1 MLIQPA
7 SSAATSSGPTSA
19 AASTTTSWSRSFCS
33 SSSSVATLH
42 QLQGQARSRS
52 PAPAPAGP
60 RPSRRLLRQAPN
72 TSSTPCA
79 PHELHGATGAALQ
92 DAAMESSSP
101 SPVRSRSSASPRPGH
116 HWPHRR
122 LRRHCAPLARP
133 DNTSAPRSSN
143 TLETK
148 RPVRGASMNLRQL
161 SLAAALA
168 LAPLAAP
175 IQAPAQSPA
184 QLRPLSDGRRQRPL
198 QERPG
203 RRPLRQLHP
212 RRKRSRHRDRL
223 HLHRA
228 HRHHRADGSRL
239 LQRRP

>member
-1 MLIQPA
+1 MEIIQPI
-7 SSAATSSGPTSA
+7 SGPVTVE
-19 AASTTTSWSRSFCS
+19 RI
-33 SSSSVATLH
+33 
-42 QLQGQARSRS
+42 
-52 PAPAPAGP
+52 
-60 RPSRRLLRQAPN
+60 
-72 TSSTPCA
+72 TPC
-79 PHELHGATGAALQ
+79 
-92 DAAMESSSP
+92 
-101 SPVRSRSSASPRPGH
+101 PGH

-122 LRRHCAPLARP
+122 LRRHCAPIARP

-148 RPVRGASMNLRQL
+148 RPLRGASHEPSPTFARRRPRPR
-161 SLAAALA
+161 SSRGAH
-168 LAPLAAP
+168 PGSSP
-175 IQAPAQSPA
+175 VPA

-228 HRHHRADGSRL
+228 HRHHRTDGSRL
-239 LQRRP
+239 LQRRPRQQASVHTSPHRQLRRRKLSASSPSAPIRSTSSKPAPTRPSTTASSPSASAAAARTSPAHGTSPTRAPTPSTASKPRSSTSSARTPA